1 MDWRVINHMKCEE
14 ITMYIK
20 KYAIILLSGSLC
32 LSYTVLTDCLFGFP
46 WYNFIINWQFTLFS
60 IIEKLTVTVLL
71 CLLILP
77 DCYRAFKNKKPRD
90 SNQSPGNAGQGS

>member
-1 MDWRVINHMKCEE
+1 
-14 ITMYIK
+14 MYIK
-20 KYAIILLSGSLC
+20 KYAITLLLGTLC

-46 WYNFIINWQFTLFS
+46 WYNFMINWQFTLFS
-60 IIEKLTVTVLL
+60 IVEKLTVTVLL

-90 SNQSPGNAGQGS
+90 STQCPGNAGHDS